1 MRHRIQY
8 LFLALG
14 LFLAVSC
21 SSSANLGQVI
31 AGNGQSP
38 VTGVQVVGTTVVPP
52 TAELVSVPGQPLP
65 LIVTKFRGVGN

>member
-1 MRHRIQY
+1 MRSRIQI
-8 LFLALG
+8 LFLIAG

-31 AGNGQSP
+31 AGNGQPP
-38 VTGVQVVGTTVVPP
+38 VTGVQVVGNTVVPP
-52 TAELVSVPGQPLP
+52 TAEVINVPGQPA